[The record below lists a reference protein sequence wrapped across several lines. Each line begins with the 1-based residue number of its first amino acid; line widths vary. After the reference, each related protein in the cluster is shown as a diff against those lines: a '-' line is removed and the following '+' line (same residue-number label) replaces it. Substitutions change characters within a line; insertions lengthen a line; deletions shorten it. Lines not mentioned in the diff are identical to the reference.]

1 MTVKACVT
9 PGCAK
14 TGIWACAGSQLWS
27 YNSIPLLPDQSNA
40 AYIEP
45 FHLNSYR
52 NWGLEMKEL
61 KERLGWP
68 QADEAGKL
76 YPEKNID
83 TWYYYMYQSAGFN
96 LPKNKLASQCL
107 GRTVKGDVAV
117 VRSSPDDVD
126 GYDESFSKMD
136 LVRTID
142 YYKTANSRQ
151 VFQQRE
157 HSRLPR
163 KMGMPG
169 DF

>member
-1 MTVKACVT
+1 
-9 PGCAK
+9 
-14 TGIWACAGSQLWS
+14 
-27 YNSIPLLPDQSNA
+27 
-40 AYIEP
+40 
-45 FHLNSYR
+45 
-52 NWGLEMKEL
+52 MKEL

-83 TWYYYMYQSAGFN
+83 TWYYYMYQSAGAN
-96 LPKNKLASQCL
+96 LPKNKLASHCL
-107 GRTVKGDVAV
+107 GRTVKGDVAA
-117 VRSSPDDVD
+117 VRSSPDDID
-126 GYDESFSKMD
+126 DYDEAFTKMD
-136 LVRTID
+136 LKKTFD